1 MRGNIAMC
9 PGARARRALSS
20 MLGMSVLGIS
30 DSLQE

>member
-9 PGARARRALSS
+9 PGARARRPPSS
-20 MLGMSVLGIS
+20 LLGMSVLGIS